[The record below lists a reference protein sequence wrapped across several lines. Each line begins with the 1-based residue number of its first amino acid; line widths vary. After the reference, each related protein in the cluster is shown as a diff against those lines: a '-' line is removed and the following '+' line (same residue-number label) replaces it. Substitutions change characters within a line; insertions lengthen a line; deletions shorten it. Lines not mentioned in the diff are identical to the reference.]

1 MWRHER
7 RKRKA
12 LETLPAWEITLVQAE
27 LAQGKQ
33 VAEKRLIERIEPYFS
48 VSAKAVAITVGL
60 STLYLA
66 WAPMHWY
73 RPEPVRKYMEQKLE
87 DASTTLHNEQASSVA
102 LVSRDSSITDQAA
115 H

>member
-1 MWRHER
+1 MWRRER

-12 LETLPAWEITLVQAE
+12 LEALPMWEITLVQAE

-33 VAEKRLIERIEPYFS
+33 VPEKRLIECIEPYFS
-48 VSAKAVAITVGL
+48 ISAKAVAISVGL

-73 RPEPVRKYMEQKLE
+73 RPDPVREYMEQKLE
-87 DASTTLHNEQASSVA
+87 DPSTTLHNVQALSVA
-102 LVSRDSSITDQAA
+102 LASRDSSITDQPAQ
-115 H
+115 